1 MVRKRQ
7 LGGVVAKLIGKGISK
22 LKPRKYKSRYPTP
35 RKPKVK
41 VIRKKA
47 TSPTKEAKRK
57 ARTAKRGVQ
66 SKKVKALEKRLLPK
80 VVDDWGRSNVRAR
93 LKGKSAGDIADKYTG
108 AEISTMKRKL
118 NQATTPNASLINRLD
133 RARKMRQ
140 DTLHAIDPGWEE
152 SALRG
157 GPGNLARAKKEFK
170 FKQHGGKVST
180 PRKKAKGDPGHYR
193 KDPKTG
199 KIVMSR
205 KHPSIGR
212 LGTATIK
219 KRVTKSRGGKW
230 ITKQEGG
237 PITKAFIGGLV
248 GKGASK
254 IISRGHAAAKKAAA
268 KKAAAKKAAAAKK
281 EVKVKMIPEGK
292 RTHSEAQMKKLVQ
305 KKGKLIPKSDRLASE
320 RKANVPSHLRAK
332 RGTKSIPPRKR
343 RGGGKI
349 QYRSIGGKVLDGN
362 DITNMIYD

>member
-7 LGGVVAKLIGKGISK
+7 LGGVVAKLIGKGTSK
-22 LKPRKYKSRYPTP
+22 LRQKKYKSRYSTAS
-35 RKPKVK
+35 KPKVK

-57 ARTAKRGVQ
+57 AGTAKRGVQ
-66 SKKVKALEKRLLPK
+66 PKKVKALEKRLLPK
-80 VVDDWGRSNVRAR
+80 VVDNWGRSNVRAR

-108 AEISTMKRKL
+108 AEISAMKRKL

-140 DTLHAIDPGWEE
+140 DTLYAIDPGWEE

-157 GPGNLARAKKEFK
+157 GPGKLARAKKEFK
-170 FKQHGGKVST
+170 FKQH
-180 PRKKAKGDPGHYR
+180 
-193 KDPKTG
+193 
-199 KIVMSR
+199 
-205 KHPSIGR
+205 
-212 LGTATIK
+212 
-219 KRVTKSRGGKW
+219 
-230 ITKQEGG
+230 GG

-254 IISRGHAAAKKAAA
+254 IISRGHDAA

-281 EVKVKMIPEGK
+281 EVKVKMMPEGK

-362 DITNMIYD
+362 DITKMIYD